1 MKFVSD
7 GGYCK
12 RNRAGCLNNLNN
24 FHIFLFTPPGNKSKR
39 VKLFDRD
46 FIFRRDERNWRHK
59 MASVSSKKKRKDEII
74 EEDDSDESS
83 SGEEESDDSESD
95 VDPGLVRK
103 KNRDFLVYFTRY
115 LTYFML

>member
-1 MKFVSD
+1 MD
-7 GGYCK
+7 
-12 RNRAGCLNNLNN
+12 
-24 FHIFLFTPPGNKSKR
+24 
-39 VKLFDRD
+39 VKQ
-46 FIFRRDERNWRHK
+46 I
-59 MASVSSKKKRKDEII
+59 SSSKKKRKDEII

-103 KNRDFLVYFTRY
+103 KNTDFLVYFTRY